1 MRTIR
6 QMGPAF
12 WAALLVLSACQP
24 ATDSIAAAD
33 TPTIAA
39 PDPMVTR
46 LPTPTPTA
54 PPAPSVTATA
64 APIPAVTATSADPN
78 AGILFTEQGDPN
90 EPRVAITIDD
100 FIYSDVIQYWLI
112 EFLRQNPDVKVTLFP
127 VGKRIPEVDAQFPG
141 IWQEWLEAGHEIG
154 FHSLNH
160 ERMDLM
166 TPEQLRSEIAEF
178 NRLVGEAVGDP
189 TFRVRWARA
198 TYGNYG
204 GDRALFAQMAEE
216 FGLTWVRWSVIP
228 SHASYVGH
236 LYGMQFP
243 DAIHNGDI
251 ALFHVRWQDQYWIE
265 RYVEECRR
273 RGVGMVAL
281 SGMRL
286 MAEELPSPPLPS
298 PKEAESYPT
307 P

>member
-6 QMGPAF
+6 RAGL
-12 WAALLVLSACQP
+12 ALWGVLLMVSACRP
-24 ATDSIAAAD
+24 ATGSITAVD
-33 TPTIAA
+33 TPTIAT
-39 PDPMVTR
+39 PDPTAIHP
-46 LPTPTPTA
+46 PTTTPTA
-54 PPAPSVTATA
+54 FPAPSATATA
-64 APIPAVTATSADPN
+64 APIPTVTATPADPN
-78 AGILFTEQGDPN
+78 TGILFTERGNPD

-127 VGKRIPEVDAQFPG
+127 VGKRVPEVEAQFPG
-141 IWQEWLEAGHEIG
+141 IWREWLEAGHEIG
-154 FHSLNH
+154 FHSLTH

-166 TPEQLRSEIAEF
+166 TPEQLRAEIAEF

-189 TFRVRWARA
+189 AFRVRWARA

-204 GDRALFAQMAEE
+204 NDRALFAQMAQE

-273 RGVGMVAL
+273 RGIRMVSL
-281 SGMRL
+281 SEMRL
-286 MAEELPSPPLPS
+286 MEEALPSPSLLP
-298 PKEAESYPT
+298 PEEEGSYPA